1 MKKNEKEENFEI
13 KLKKLEDIVLKLENE
28 ETPLEQA
35 IKLFEEG
42 VNISKEL
49 NHKLTEIKGKIEVI
63 KKDAQG
69 KIKIEELEDDNL
81 S

>member
-28 ETPLEQA
+28 ETPLEDA
-35 IKLFEEG
+35 IKLFEVG

-49 NHKLTEIKGKIEVI
+49 NQKLTEIKGKIEVI

-69 KIKIEELEDDNL
+69 KIKIEDLEDDNL